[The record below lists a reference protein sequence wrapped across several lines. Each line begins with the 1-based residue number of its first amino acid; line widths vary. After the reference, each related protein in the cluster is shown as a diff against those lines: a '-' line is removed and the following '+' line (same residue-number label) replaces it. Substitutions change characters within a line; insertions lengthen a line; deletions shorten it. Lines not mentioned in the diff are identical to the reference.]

1 MIFDDVLKT
10 RNTSQL
16 TWNSMC
22 LKTENDN
29 NDSDKKN
36 DSQKKNVFA
45 FNLHFGFIYDFYFVI

>member
-1 MIFDDVLKT
+1 
-10 RNTSQL
+10 
-16 TWNSMC
+16 MC

-45 FNLHFGFIYDFYFVI
+45 FNLHFGFIYDLTKYCTVEDILFLFHSIFQFP